1 MKQEMGE
8 LQGSEF
14 EFELRYDLWRLATF
28 LPNEDYPVHRWFHF
42 KEGFSRDLVELLAT
56 RFGLREGDVVLD
68 PFVGSGTTPLTCM
81 ELGLE
86 GIGIDASPLMV
97 MISLAKTRRYDPVA
111 LERHATRVI
120 ESARPVPEP
129 GSLNPLV
136 RRAFRPDVL
145 REVLGVREEVMSVE
159 DEDAR
164 LFLTLALMR
173 AAMSCSYA
181 VKDGSVIRIVRRP
194 FPPFRKV
201 LRSTLRSMIEDVR
214 RISLRS
220 GPAQIFLGDAREMS
234 VIGDGSVDAVITS
247 PPYLNKIEY
256 TRVYEIELELFAGGA
271 RPELLRSYIGLS
283 PRIRRVPP
291 EAEGLPDS
299 AIAYFVDMEQ
309 ALREIWRVLRE
320 GGRAAL
326 VVSGGVYPNMV
337 VEVDLILAR
346 IARRLGFQV
355 ERILAL
361 GKRVATSGRVHR
373 IGESRES
380 AVILRKE
387 G

>member
-1 MKQEMGE
+1 MKQTTEGN
-8 LQGSEF
+8 QGTEF

-28 LPNEDYPVHRWFHF
+28 VPNERYPVHRWFHF
-42 KEGFSRDLVELLAT
+42 KEGFSRDLVELLAR
-56 RFGLREGDVVLD
+56 RFGLEEGDVVLD

-97 MISLAKTRRYDPVA
+97 MISLAKTRRYDPEA
-111 LERHATRVI
+111 LERHAVRVV
-120 ESARPVPEP
+120 ERARPVHEL

-136 RRAFRPDVL
+136 RKAFRPDVL
-145 REVLGVREEVMSVE
+145 KEVLGVREEVISVE

-181 VKDGSVIRIVRRP
+181 VKDGSVIRIERRP
-194 FPPFRKV
+194 IPPFRKV
-201 LRSTLRSMIEDVR
+201 LRSTIRSMIEDVR

-234 VIGDGSVDAVITS
+234 LIGDETVDAVITS

-283 PRIRRVPP
+283 PRIRKVPP

-299 AIAYFVDMEQ
+299 AIAYFIDMEQ
-309 ALREIWRVLRE
+309 SLREIMRVLRV

-326 VVSGGVYPNMV
+326 VVSGGVYPNTV

-346 IARRLGFQV
+346 MARRLGLQV

-361 GKRVATSGRVHR
+361 GKRVATYGRVHR

-380 AVILRKE
+380 AVMLRKE